1 MMSIWIA
8 NLRLWSGF
16 FMMMLLN
23 FWRGVSLCDGS
34 GMMPSVTMVRTMV
47 MLWNHRCPGFN
58 PYPISDHFW
67 IDIGCQVGKYGEE
80 DKYQLDDS
88 HFAKKI
94 NKNICEIG
102 EFGIGC
108 WIWWTTRNYARRIN
122 ISSMTLNLL
131 MIRSKWC
138 WVAFIDT
145 VCPLLTLYVRKRY

>member
-1 MMSIWIA
+1 MSIWIA

-47 MLWNHRCPGFN
+47 MFWNHRCPGFD

-67 IDIGCQVGKYGEE
+67 IDIGCQVGKYGKE

-88 HFAKKI
+88 HFAKKSTKI
-94 NKNICEIG
+94 SVKLGNLELIDGSDELLRIMRGQIGIC
-102 EFGIGC
+102 
-108 WIWWTTRNYARRIN
+108 
-122 ISSMTLNLL
+122 SMTLNLL
-131 MIRSKWC
+131 MIRTNGY

-145 VCPLLTLYVRKRY
+145 VYTFIGTLCS